1 MVVNEQITDPRIRD
15 ILEKIDGGQVLDI
28 GCVQHDPTN
37 RHDSNWLHQHLYDR
51 ADEVLGVDID
61 KEGIKKLQESGYN
74 VAVANAEVLDLEE
87 QYDYIIAGELIEH
100 LSNTG
105 EFLNATKNRLADS
118 GQLIISTPNPWCWA
132 RLKNLIRKDGI
143 PCNPEHTH
151 YHDEHTLQQLL
162 ERYGFR
168 AEIKFVG
175 PMSEGITR
183 RLYGMPL
190 RQFRRLGATQLLAVA
205 EVTNE

>member
-1 MVVNEQITDPRIRD
+1 MTVNEQITDPRIRD
-15 ILEKIDGGQVLDI
+15 ILKEIDGGQVLDI

-37 RHDSNWLHQHLYDR
+37 RHDPNWLHQHLYDR
-51 ADEVLGVDID
+51 ADEVLGVDVD
-61 KEGIKKLQESGYN
+61 KEGIKKLHQAGYN
-74 VAVANAEVLDLEE
+74 VTVANAEVLDLEE
-87 QYDYIIAGELIEH
+87 QYDYIVAGELIEH
-100 LSNTG
+100 LANPG
-105 EFLNATKNRLADS
+105 RFLNATKNRLADN
-118 GQLIISTPNPWCWA
+118 GQLIISTPNPWCYA

-162 ERYGFR
+162 ERYSFR

-183 RLYGMPL
+183 RLYQMPVTQL
-190 RQFRRLGATQLLAVA
+190 QRLGATHTV
-205 EVTNE
+205 VR